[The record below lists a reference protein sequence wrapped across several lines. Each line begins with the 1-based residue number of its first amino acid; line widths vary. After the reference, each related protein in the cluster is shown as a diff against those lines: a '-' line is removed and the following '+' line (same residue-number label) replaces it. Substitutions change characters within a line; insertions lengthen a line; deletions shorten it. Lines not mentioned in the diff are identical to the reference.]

1 MTSVIWEPMV
11 RMGLRLVMGSW
22 KIVAIFAPRMPSQSL
37 SLLSLVR
44 SFPWNITE
52 PFVTAPLDSSMPVKV
67 LVKTDLP
74 EPLSPTMA
82 KVSPSYRSRD
92 TPRMAVR

>member
-1 MTSVIWEPMV
+1 MGFRDVI
-11 RMGLRLVMGSW
+11 GSW
-22 KIVAIFAPRMPSQSL
+22 KIVEIFAPRMPSQSL
-37 SLLSLVR
+37 SVLSLVR
-44 SFPWNITE
+44 SWPWNITDPLE
-52 PFVTAPLDSSMPVKV
+52 MVPLDSSMPVKV